1 MVTRKPSI
9 FIYTHDPDRDF
20 LKEIRAGI
28 EEEGISSDVFERD
41 EDGAADLA
49 HKAANDSML
58 GSGIGLSGVNAV
70 LSMRGLK
77 EYRSVEAYHMPTY
90 AEARRLG
97 ENSARLIK
105 RLGLK
110 EA

>member
-9 FIYTHDPDRDF
+9 FIYTHDPDTDF

-28 EEEGISSDVFERD
+28 EEEGISSEVFEQSGT
-41 EDGAADLA
+41 GAAALA
-49 HKAANDSML
+49 RKAAEDSML
-58 GSGIGLSGVNAV
+58 GSGIVLAGVDAA
-70 LSMRGLK
+70 LSMRGLPQ
-77 EYRSVEAYHMPTY
+77 ERCVEAYHMPTY

>member
-1 MVTRKPSI
+1 
-9 FIYTHDPDRDF
+9 
-20 LKEIRAGI
+20 
-28 EEEGISSDVFERD
+28 
-41 EDGAADLA
+41 
-49 HKAANDSML
+49 ML
-58 GSGIGLSGVNAV
+58 GSGIGLAGVDAA
-70 LSMRGLK
+70 LSMRGLPQ
-77 EYRSVEAYHMPTY
+77 ERCVEAYHMPTY